1 MFRRNKPTESF
12 CLILFKKL
20 CSLSFIIF
28 IILYTINQFSDISV
42 YPKVD
47 ISNHFINDCNITIEF
62 CNANSIN
69 VTSCQFLVVDDQYN
83 FINYGGCFYK
93 NSIDNIR
100 TTCAKYEFVQPF
112 VGLIWLN
119 ISIEQTNLLNN
130 SNSILN
136 ILNST
141 GVYSEI
147 LSIYLKRVGF
157 GESYYNSTYNSFF
170 LANRQVAIID
180 YSPIITER
188 EILGNYIDLNAHM
201 NILPLSSSQ
210 NTIQLGI
217 NRRSPTIQY
226 QKEVYPRSNSFISK
240 IGGFFSFLSG
250 VFILL
255 FGTSRIAPWGFMQK
269 YIILYMT
276 CMICRK
282 SLIKN
287 VAKKYVSTAG
297 IPFVEK
303 VSEMPASGT
312 LEDRVQIIETLL
324 KEYYLDVGFL
334 EILKKEKTMY
344 HKTSQEKD
352 LIYTSI
358 DIDDDDDMKDKCLE

>member
-20 CSLSFIIF
+20 CSLTFIIF

-83 FINYGGCFYK
+83 FINYG
-93 NSIDNIR
+93 
-100 TTCAKYEFVQPF
+100 
-112 VGLIWLN
+112 LIWLN
-119 ISIEQTNLLNN
+119 ISIEQTGQPTLLNN
-130 SNSILN
+130 SNAILN

-141 GVYSEI
+141 GAYSEI

-188 EILGNYIDLNAHM
+188 EILGKSYIDLNAHM

-226 QKEVYPRSNSFISK
+226 QKEVYPRISSFISK

>member
-1 MFRRNKPTESF
+1 MFTRNKPTESF

-28 IILYTINQFSDISV
+28 IILYAINQFSDLSID
-42 YPKVD
+42 PKLD
-47 ISNHFINDCNITIEF
+47 ISNHLFENGNITIEF
-62 CNANSIN
+62 CNVNSIN
-69 VTSCQFLVVDDQYN
+69 VTSCQFLLRNDDDYN
-83 FINYGGCFYK
+83 FIDF
-93 NSIDNIR
+93 
-100 TTCAKYEFVQPF
+100 
-112 VGLIWLN
+112 GLIWLN
-119 ISIEQTNLLNN
+119 ISIEQTGQPTLLNN
-130 SNSILN
+130 SNAILN

-147 LSIYLKRVGF
+147 LSIYLSRFGF
-157 GESYYNSTYNSFF
+157 DGTYYNSTYNSFF
-170 LANRQVAIID
+170 LADRQVAIID
-180 YSPIITER
+180 YSPIIRSDLFGT
-188 EILGNYIDLNAHM
+188 NANLNAHM

-217 NRRSPTIQY
+217 GLKTSSIQY
-226 QKEVYPRSNSFISK
+226 QEELLPEISSFISK

-250 VFILL
+250 VFIFL
-255 FGTSRIAPWGFMQK
+255 FGTSRIAPWGFMQR
-269 YIILYMT
+269 YIIPYMT
-276 CMICRK
+276 CKICRK

-324 KEYYLDVGFL
+324 KEYYLDVEFL

-344 HKTSQEKD
+344 HKASQEKD

-358 DIDDDDDMKDKCLE
+358 DIDDDDDMKDNV